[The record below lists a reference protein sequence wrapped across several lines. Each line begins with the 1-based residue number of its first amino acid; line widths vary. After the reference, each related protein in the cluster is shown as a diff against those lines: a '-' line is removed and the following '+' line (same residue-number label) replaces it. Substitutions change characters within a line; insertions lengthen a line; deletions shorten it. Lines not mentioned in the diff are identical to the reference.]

1 MTKKNSHHKLVLN
14 FLQKEQGKV
23 FNYKQICSRLGIQ
36 DPSGR
41 NHIIKTLKKLKHKDQ
56 ITELDKGKYTVKN
69 TKLFY
74 QGTLDLTSSG
84 NGYIICKEFE
94 HDVFVDKKNLSN
106 AFHGDTVSFSLKRSK
121 KRGKKEGIIEE
132 IIQRSRSTYVGTLET
147 FDKLFC
153 IQPNNISNQLFLISK
168 EDTYKAQVGD
178 RVLVEMIS
186 WKKKSKYPRAKVIE
200 VLGTPGTHDTEIHSI
215 MATHGLPW
223 RFDNQIEKEAEKLSP
238 EITEEELSKRRDF
251 RDILTITIDPKDAKD
266 FDDAISFRELK
277 EDIFEVGIHIA
288 DVSHFVQEDS
298 LLDKEAFSRG
308 TSVYLVDRVV
318 PMLPEK
324 LSNLVCS
331 LRPNEEKYTF
341 SAVFTLNSSGDIIEE
356 WFGRTVICSDNR
368 FSYEEAQYII
378 ENKTQDIP
386 QNISL
391 KGKKEK
397 ISSDV
402 LNAITTLDKIAKI
415 KREKRLKNGAISF
428 DKIEVKFKLTPEK
441 LPNSIY
447 FKQSKAANHLIEE
460 FMLLA
465 NQQVAR
471 FIGNQQPGPDFVY
484 RIHDEPNDEK
494 LMQLARIAS
503 GFGYKLNLTTPEQIA
518 KSINH
523 LLKKCKNTKEA
534 YLLDTLAV
542 RSMSK
547 AVYTTKNI
555 GHYGLGFDF
564 YTHFTSP
571 IRRYPD
577 VVVHRL
583 LAYYLQKK
591 KTNTSE
597 LESQMKHCT
606 DREILATKAER
617 DSIKFMQVKYM
628 SDRVGQHFEGII
640 SGVTERGIFIEL
652 TESKCEGFIPI
663 QQIPEDYFVFEPHNY
678 CMVGQHTKQTYR
690 LGDPVEVSLLK
701 TNLIKRQIELE
712 FIT

>member
-1 MTKKNSHHKLVLN
+1 MTKKNTQHKLVLN
-14 FLQKEQGKV
+14 LLQKEQGKV

-41 NHIIKTLKKLKHKDQ
+41 NHIIKTLKKLKHKNL
-56 ITELDKGKYTVKN
+56 ITELERGKYTVKN
-69 TKLFY
+69 TKTHY
-74 QGTLDLTSSG
+74 KGTLDLTSSG
-84 NGYIICKEFE
+84 NGYIICDELE
-94 HDVFVDKKNLSN
+94 SDVFVERKNLSK
-106 AFHGDTVSFSLKRSK
+106 AFQGDKVSFSLVRSK
-121 KRGKKEGIIEE
+121 KRSKREGIINE
-132 IIQRSRSTYVGTLET
+132 IIQRSRSTYVGTLEV
-147 FDKLFC
+147 FDNVFC

-168 EDTYKAQVGD
+168 EDTHKAQEGD

-186 WKKKSKYPRAKVIE
+186 WKNKSKYPSAKVIE

-238 EITEEELSKRRDF
+238 EITKEELKKRRDF
-251 RDILTITIDPKDAKD
+251 RDILTLTIDPKDAKD
-266 FDDAISFRELK
+266 FDDALSFREIK
-277 EDIFEVGIHIA
+277 KDVYEVGIHIA
-288 DVSHFVQEDS
+288 DVSHFVKEET

-331 LRPNEEKYTF
+331 LRPYEEKYTF

-356 WFGRTVICSDNR
+356 WFGRTVICSDYR

-378 ENKTQDIP
+378 ENKTQEIP
-386 QNISL
+386 LEISL
-391 KGKKEK
+391 KGKQEK
-397 ISSDV
+397 IPSDV
-402 LNAITTLDKIAKI
+402 LKAITILNKIAKI

-428 DKIEVKFKLTPEK
+428 DKIEVKFKLTSKK
-441 LPNSIY
+441 LPDSIY

-471 FIGNQQPGPDFVY
+471 FIGNQQPAPDFVY

-547 AVYTTKNI
+547 AVYTTNNI

-606 DREILATKAER
+606 DREVLATKAER

-690 LGDPVEVSLLK
+690 LGDPIEVALLK

-712 FIT
+712 LIT

>member
-1 MTKKNSHHKLVLN
+1 
-14 FLQKEQGKV
+14 
-23 FNYKQICSRLGIQ
+23 
-36 DPSGR
+36 
-41 NHIIKTLKKLKHKDQ
+41 
-56 ITELDKGKYTVKN
+56 
-69 TKLFY
+69 
-74 QGTLDLTSSG
+74 
-84 NGYIICKEFE
+84 
-94 HDVFVDKKNLSN
+94 
-106 AFHGDTVSFSLKRSK
+106 
-121 KRGKKEGIIEE
+121 
-132 IIQRSRSTYVGTLET
+132 
-147 FDKLFC
+147 
-153 IQPNNISNQLFLISK
+153 
-168 EDTYKAQVGD
+168 
-178 RVLVEMIS
+178 
-186 WKKKSKYPRAKVIE
+186 
-200 VLGTPGTHDTEIHSI
+200 
-215 MATHGLPW
+215 
-223 RFDNQIEKEAEKLSP
+223 
-238 EITEEELSKRRDF
+238 
-251 RDILTITIDPKDAKD
+251 
-266 FDDAISFRELK
+266 
-277 EDIFEVGIHIA
+277 
-288 DVSHFVQEDS
+288 
-298 LLDKEAFSRG
+298 
-308 TSVYLVDRVV
+308 
-318 PMLPEK
+318 
-324 LSNLVCS
+324 
-331 LRPNEEKYTF
+331 
-341 SAVFTLNSSGDIIEE
+341 
-356 WFGRTVICSDNR
+356 
-368 FSYEEAQYII
+368 
-378 ENKTQDIP
+378 
-386 QNISL
+386 
-391 KGKKEK
+391 
-397 ISSDV
+397 
-402 LNAITTLDKIAKI
+402 
-415 KREKRLKNGAISF
+415 
-428 DKIEVKFKLTPEK
+428 
-441 LPNSIY
+441 
-447 FKQSKAANHLIEE
+447 
-460 FMLLA
+460 
-465 NQQVAR
+465 
-471 FIGNQQPGPDFVY
+471 
-484 RIHDEPNDEK
+484 
-494 LMQLARIAS
+494 MQLARIAS